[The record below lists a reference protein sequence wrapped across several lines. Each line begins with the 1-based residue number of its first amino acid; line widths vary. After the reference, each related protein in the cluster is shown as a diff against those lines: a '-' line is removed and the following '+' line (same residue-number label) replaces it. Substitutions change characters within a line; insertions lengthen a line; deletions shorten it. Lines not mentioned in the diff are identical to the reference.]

1 MKYFSWDSEK
11 NEKLKSERNISFEE
25 IVYYIEKGQVLD
37 ILEHSNKK
45 KYPNQFMFVISVE
58 DYVYLVPFVE
68 RENEIFLKTII
79 PSRKATNQYLKGD
92 DRSERD
98 DKKGK
103 RLV

>member
-79 PSRKATNQYLKGD
+79 PSRKATKQYLKGD

-98 DKKGK
+98 D
-103 RLV
+103 